1 MRGENIVAE
10 FNKEQMAEEDTQHG
24 RFLTFQLGP
33 EIFGIE
39 ISYVTEII
47 GMQEITQIPEV
58 PAYIKGIINLRGKI
72 IPLIDVR
79 LKFHKDEAPYNDRTC
94 IIVINI
100 NDISAGLIVDQVSEV
115 CTIQDED
122 IALPPDNRTGMENRY
137 IKGIGKINNGVTLLL
152 DCEKILTADESALI
166 ASI

>member
-1 MRGENIVAE
+1 MNDQQEIGMNDV
-10 FNKEQMAEEDTQHG
+10 EDTQRG
-24 RFLTFQLGP
+24 RFLTFQLGN

-47 GMQEITQIPEV
+47 GMQEITEVPEV

-79 LKFHKDEAPYNDRTC
+79 LKFHKEEAMYNDRTC

-100 NDISAGLIVDQVSEV
+100 NDILAGLIVDQVTEV
-115 CTIQDED
+115 RAILEGD
-122 IALPPDNRTGMENRY
+122 IAPPPDNRTGIENRY
-137 IKGIGKINNGVTLLL
+137 IKGIGKVNNGVTLLL
-152 DCEKILTADESALI
+152 DCEKIMTADESTLI
-166 ASI
+166 ANI

>member
-1 MRGENIVAE
+1 MDDRQEVNTSDA
-10 FNKEQMAEEDTQHG
+10 EDTQHG
-24 RFLTFQLGP
+24 RFLTFQLGN

-47 GMQEITQIPEV
+47 GMQEITAVPEV

-79 LKFHKDEAPYNDRTC
+79 LKFHKEEAPYNDRTC

-100 NDISAGLIVDQVSEV
+100 NDVSAGTDSGSGDRSLRHSGPGYR
-115 CTIQDED
+115 
-122 IALPPDNRTGMENRY
+122 A
-137 IKGIGKINNGVTLLL
+137 
-152 DCEKILTADESALI
+152 AA
-166 ASI
+166 